1 LVLQKR
7 RDYQDCLLRSL
18 GAFLAKSQRLGPN
31 AVAIPDSDEFKHLFQ
46 SISDSA
52 TKTVFRAKWL
62 DKSGRQGYS
71 AKESGDSDFDIV
83 MQNNTSAIDGLPVR
97 KSGEWAKRKH
107 HFLKNYCGITTV
119 SMRNK
124 FKNGVVYLDV
134 MAGPG
139 KCKIEETNEEFPGS
153 PMVALDHDFAKY
165 IFIEE
170 EPALANALKQR
181 VANHPKASKI
191 KIIPEN
197 WISVVRSGR
206 LKFDVATLVV
216 AFVDPTGISQVPL
229 SAMKMLAHNPKIDL
243 LITIQYRL
251 GIVWNAPQYRKS
263 KSGQTALDNFLDD
276 QSWREWESQEPGEF
290 GRLAVEHFCDKFQR
304 EEGFI
309 GTRHLSIPENNPLYR
324 FTLFS
329 RHPLGESFWLKI
341 LKTDEKGQRELL

>member
-1 LVLQKR
+1 LWI
-7 RDYQDCLLRSL
+7 RS
-18 GAFLAKSQRLGPN
+18 G
-31 AVAIPDSDEFKHLFQ
+31 
-46 SISDSA
+46 
-52 TKTVFRAKWL
+52 KWL

-71 AKESGDSDFDIV
+71 AKQSGDLDDEIV
-83 MQNNTSAIDGLPVR
+83 MQSITSAIDGLPVR

-153 PMVALDHDFAKY
+153 PMVALDHDFAEY

-197 WISVVRSGR
+197 WIRVVGSGR
-206 LKFDVATLVV
+206 LRFDVATLVV

-263 KSGQTALDNFLDD
+263 KSGQTALDNFLCD
-276 QSWREWESQEPGEF
+276 QSWREWENQEPGEF

-309 GTRHLSIPENNPLYR
+309 GTRHVSIPENNPLYR